1 MKKHDQTEK
10 PKKERAKAAKQLHP
24 SKKKSDKGALIKGM
38 SKRLPI
44 ELLDEPSFKDGLQQ
58 IMRNYAGVYALYR
71 KNTLY
76 YVGLATNLYWRLLAH
91 TKNRNKGKWDRF
103 AIFRVGRVRYLKDM
117 ETLLLRVAAP
127 IGNKVSGHLLHR
139 DADLTRVL
147 RRIQREQLRRLKR
160 IKIVMR

>member
-1 MKKHDQTEK
+1 MIWQKRRRKRLQRWPIVSLKRNRT
-10 PKKERAKAAKQLHP
+10 KAH
-24 SKKKSDKGALIKGM
+24 LIKGM
-38 SKRLPI
+38 SRRLPI

-58 IMRNYAGVYALYR
+58 IMRNYGVYALYR

-127 IGNKVSGHLLHR
+127 PGNKVSGHLLHR

-147 RRIQREQLRRLKR
+147 RRIQREQLQRLKR